1 MSASRG
7 ALARPHPY
15 GVPRTLALVA
25 IPLLVGMLAIGVVSA
40 ELPARVTMLSAADA
54 ERAGAT
60 IRVARRVVKGGTLVE
75 VDPQATRLTLLAI
88 SANGTQAA
96 LADQVGESS
105 GTLVLAD
112 ADGSQLHI
120 QLPGLIGAGFAAD
133 AAWLAVVDGRG
144 ALWRVES
151 GSGRSDMLAV
161 GPFVGSPI
169 VAEDGSVLVLAVSS
183 VEAPYRSMLV
193 RLTPDTGVAAP
204 VGDEELV
211 YGAFPLKDGAIA
223 FVAHERGSTVVHR
236 LADGND
242 RLLVDLGPGAI
253 NAAVAPDG
261 RRVAFERDGA
271 GIFLL
276 DVGGSDSEHIGAG
289 SLPCFGAD
297 GSALLVR
304 RGDESV
310 VLAADG
316 SLLTVASALSAFA
329 GSAGC
334 LP

>member
-1 MSASRG
+1 MSPYRG

-15 GVPRTLALVA
+15 GFPAILGLVS
-25 IPLLVGMLAIGVVSA
+25 IPFLIGLLAIGVVAA
-40 ELPARVTMLSAADA
+40 ELPVRVTRLSAADA

-60 IRVARRVVKGGTLVE
+60 IRVARRAVGDSTLVE
-75 VDPQATRLTLLAI
+75 VDPQAARLTLLAI
-88 SANGTQAA
+88 SADGRQAA
-96 LADQVGESS
+96 LTDQVGESS
-105 GTLVLAD
+105 GSLVLAD
-112 ADGSQLHI
+112 ADGSQQRI

-151 GSGRSDMLAV
+151 SSGRSELLAE
-161 GPFVGSPI
+161 GPFIGSPA
-169 VAEDGSVLVLAVSS
+169 VAEDGSVLLLAVSS
-183 VEAPYRSMLV
+183 VQAPYRSALV
-193 RLTPDTGVAAP
+193 RLDPATGVATP
-204 VGDEELV
+204 VADEELV
-211 YGAFPLKDGAIA
+211 YGAFPLEGGAIA
-223 FVAHERGSTVVHR
+223 IVAHERGSTVVHR

-261 RRVAFERDGA
+261 LHIAFERDGA
-271 GIFLL
+271 RIFLL
-276 DVGGSDSEHIGAG
+276 DVAGPAPQHIGAG
-289 SLPCFGAD
+289 SRPCFGAD

-304 RGDESV
+304 REGERV

>member
-1 MSASRG
+1 VSTYRG
-7 ALARPHPY
+7 ALARPYPN
-15 GVPRTLALVA
+15 GVPRILAFVA
-25 IPLLVGMLAIGVVSA
+25 IPLLVGSLAIGVVSA
-40 ELPARVTMLSAADA
+40 ELPPSVTRLSAADA

-60 IRVARRVVKGGTLVE
+60 IRVARRLVHDSTLVE

-88 SANGTQAA
+88 SADGTQAA

-105 GTLVLAD
+105 GSLVLAA
-112 ADGSQLHI
+112 ADGSQLRI

-133 AAWLAVVDGRG
+133 AAWLAVVDARG

-151 GSGRSDMLAV
+151 GSGRSELLAP
-161 GPFVGSPI
+161 GPFIGSPT
-169 VAEDGSVLVLAVSS
+169 VDEDGSVLVLGVSS

-193 RLTPDTGVAAP
+193 RLTPATGVATP

-211 YGAFPLKDGAIA
+211 YGAFPLEDGAIA
-223 FVAHERGSTVVHR
+223 IVAHERGSTVVHR
-236 LADGND
+236 LADGDD
-242 RLLVDLGPGAI
+242 RSLVDLGPGAI

-276 DVGGSDSEHIGAG
+276 DMAGSAPQRVGAG
-289 SLPCFGAD
+289 SRPCFSAD

-316 SLLTVASALSAFA
+316 SLLTVASELSAFA